1 MDAGRGGVRFADAD
15 WRRRQ
20 AGFRLEEREG
30 VIGAGVSYVEA
41 NRHYGGAG
49 GVLLGDVSAAV
60 ETVLRDGGGGGVC
73 GEFGGGEG

>member
-1 MDAGRGGVRFADAD
+1 VDAGRGGVRFADAD

-41 NRHYGGAG
+41 NRHYGGAAFCWG
-49 GVLLGDVSAAV
+49 MYLRLLKRYCEMVAV
-60 ETVLRDGGGGGVC
+60 AGYAGSLGA
-73 GEFGGGEG
+73 

>member
-41 NRHYGGAG
+41 NRHYGGG

-73 GEFGGGEG
+73 GEFGGLEG